1 VDRVSEDEAALRASQ
16 HEPGEA
22 GDDTSHVRRYGPRA
36 FGATG
41 VLMPSTYLDSAVF
54 RDIFTTPAMRA
65 VWSDESRVQKY
76 LDFEKALAVAQAR
89 LKIIPQDACDEIVK
103 HCDVKNYDMAKL
115 KEATERIDYPVLPV
129 VQQLVK
135 LCKDKLGEWSHWG
148 ATTQDI
154 TDTAT
159 ILQIQESLAIIGS
172 EINAISDA
180 LAALA
185 KKYRDTPMAGRSNL
199 QQAVPITFGY
209 KIATMLAGFER
220 HKQRLAELK
229 PRVLVGEFG
238 GAAGTLSSLGKDGLL
253 CQTELMKELKL
264 GQPAISWH
272 TVRDT
277 IAEVG
282 CFLGLVTGSCGKIAF
297 DVKLLMQTEVE
308 EVQEPF
314 HQGRGSSST
323 MPQKRNPISSVY
335 ITAQVAMVKQLAGAL
350 LEAMI
355 EDHER
360 ATGPWEIEWLALPEI
375 FMLAA
380 GALAQTRFL
389 VEGLQVNEQKMRDN
403 IFITKGLIM
412 SEAVMMGLGDKMGR
426 NYAHDV
432 VYDICREV
440 VKTGRPLIDLLE
452 ENAEIRKHADRKE
465 LEKMVNPANYLGVAG
480 EMVDRVLAM
489 RKK

>member
-1 VDRVSEDEAALRASQ
+1 
-16 HEPGEA
+16 
-22 GDDTSHVRRYGPRA
+22 
-36 FGATG
+36 
-41 VLMPSTYLDSAVF
+41 MPSTILDSAVF
-54 RDIFTTPAMRA
+54 RDIFTTQAMRN
-65 VWSDESRVQKY
+65 VFSDENRVQKY
-76 LDFEKALAVAQAR
+76 LDFEAALARAQAR
-89 LKIIPQDACDEIVK
+89 LKIIPQEAADEVVK
-103 HCDVKNYDMAKL
+103 HCDAKEYDMAKL
-115 KEATERIDYPVLPV
+115 KEATERIGTPVLPV
-129 VQQLVK
+129 VRQLVK
-135 LCKDKLGEWSHWG
+135 LCKDGLGEWSHWG

-159 ILQIQESLAIIGS
+159 VLQLREALAIV
-172 EINAISDA
+172 ETDINAIADA

-209 KIATMLAGFER
+209 KMATLLAGFER

-238 GAAGTLSSLGKDGLL
+238 GAAGTLSSLGKDGLRV
-253 CQTELMKELKL
+253 QVELMKELQL
-264 GQPAISWH
+264 GQPAIAWH
-272 TVRDT
+272 TVRDC

-308 EVQEPF
+308 EVYEPF

-335 ITAQVAMVKQLAGAL
+335 ITAQTAMVRQLVAAL

-360 ATGPWEIEWLALPEI
+360 ATGPWEIEWIALPEI
-375 FMLAA
+375 FMLSA
-380 GALAQTRFL
+380 GAISQTRFL
-389 VEGLQVNEQKMRDN
+389 VEGLQVNEKKMRANLD
-403 IFITKGLIM
+403 ITNGLIM
-412 SEAVMMGLGDKMGR
+412 SEAVMMGLGAAMGR
-426 NYAHDV
+426 NRAHDV
-432 VYDICREV
+432 VYDVCREV
-440 VKTGRPLIDLLE
+440 VKTGRPLLDLLE
-452 ENAEIRKHADRKE
+452 ENKEISKHADG
-465 LEKMVNPANYLGVAG
+465 KMLAKLVDPANYLGVAG

-489 RKK
+489 RK